1 MIKQFPSLSVIMPCL
16 NEADN
21 IAAAIQET
29 LNTIDKMGI
38 DAEIIVIN
46 DGSRDATA
54 EIVKQ
59 LQAKEQRIKLLNHSK
74 PQGVGASFWEGVQ
87 NAKNDFV
94 TMIPGDNENDPE
106 DVLKYY
112 YLAKD
117 IDIIIPFIMNIEIR
131 SKIRRIISAVYRF
144 IINIS
149 FGMSL
154 NYTNGTVIYNRQI
167 LLDINLDTTG
177 FLYQAELLIKL
188 IRRGYFYAETPHLLS
203 TRGSGKTKALTFS
216 SLFNVIGS
224 YLKLVWFVHI
234 SHRTWHVGEQLD
246 KKSIS
251 YQRYQDNSPHK

>member
-1 MIKQFPSLSVIMPCL
+1 MIKQFPSLSVIMPSL

-21 IAAAIQET
+21 IATAIQET

-46 DGSRDATA
+46 DGSSDATA

-59 LQAKEQRIKLLNHSK
+59 LQMKEQRIKLLSHTK
-74 PQGVGASFWEGVQ
+74 PQGVGASFWDGVQ

-106 DVLKYY
+106 DVLKYF
-112 YLAKD
+112 YLTKD
-117 IDIIIPFIMNIEIR
+117 IDIIVPFIMNIEIR
-131 SKIRRIISAVYRF
+131 SKIRRIISSLYRF

-149 FGMSL
+149 FGMNL

-167 LLDINLDTTG
+167 LLDINLGTTG

-188 IRRGYFYAETPHLLS
+188 IRMGYFYAETPHLLS
-203 TRGSGKTKALTFS
+203 RRGSGKTKALTFF
-216 SLFNVIGS
+216 SLFNVISG
-224 YLKLVWFVHI
+224 YLKLVWAVHI
-234 SHRTWHVGEQLD
+234 SRKEGHAGEPLN

-251 YQRYQDNSPHK
+251 YQRYQDNQ

>member
-1 MIKQFPSLSVIMPCL
+1 L
-16 NEADN
+16 
-21 IAAAIQET
+21 
-29 LNTIDKMGI
+29 DK
-38 DAEIIVIN
+38 
-46 DGSRDATA
+46 R
-54 EIVKQ
+54 
-59 LQAKEQRIKLLNHSK
+59 
-74 PQGVGASFWEGVQ
+74 GVQ

-112 YLAKD
+112 YLTKD
-117 IDIIIPFIMNIEIR
+117 IDIIVPFIMNIEIR
-131 SKIRRIISAVYRF
+131 SKTRRIISSLYRF

-149 FGMSL
+149 FGMNL
-154 NYTNGTVIYNRQI
+154 NYTNGTVIYNRHI
-167 LLDINLDTTG
+167 LLDVNLGTTG

-188 IRRGYFYAETPHLLS
+188 IRMGYFYAETPHLLS

-224 YLKLVWFVHI
+224 YLKLVWAIHI
-234 SHRTWHVGEQLD
+234 SRKEGHAWEPLN